1 MKRLFLS
8 IALSCA
14 CLLGFAQIDG
24 TESPMRQW
32 ALTPPMGWNSWD
44 CYYSSVNEE
53 ITMQNARYLRDHLK
67 EYGWE
72 YVVVDI
78 RWYANHPSNGGGNYN
93 QSSPD
98 CVLDAYGRYLPSPTR
113 FPSAMQNGENKGFKA
128 MADSIHAMGLKFG
141 IHIMRGL
148 PKYIL
153 NSPTKYALKGDASIT
168 GSKWSQVY
176 ASTTTEC
183 TWLKDNL
190 TVRDNTYGQLY
201 YNSIID
207 LYAEWG
213 VDFIKVDDISR
224 PFHTDEIQML
234 RNAIDQCG
242 RPILLSLSPGKTQPT
257 YAQSCLD
264 MANQWRMMDDLWDNW
279 SSVKAVFAEADLWQP
294 YYRPGNYAD
303 CDMLPLGHIAMTVG
317 DNGYCSTDNGRTT
330 NLTKAEQR
338 TLMTLWGA
346 CHSPLFFGGEL
357 TDNDDFTNSLLTNRE
372 YLRMHAYGM
381 DAHQHSK
388 QDGKI
393 VWTSVDP
400 ESGNRYLAL
409 FNVEAGNGWI
419 YDDKALYTSQVLAYT
434 TDGHK
439 EDVSIDLPAHTKS
452 LALVWDD
459 GGDNW
464 NYDHG
469 DWLNPTFISENGYE
483 VPVTGDFI
491 VKKYTNSYYNRIN
504 ENKNVLGTG
513 KMKVLGTSYD
523 RGFAA
528 DANALIVVYVPDSIV
543 GFKAT
548 AALDDSGI
556 GQTNSTTTMR
566 FYVFDADPR
575 TSLTNSPV
583 SAIAHSGVITR
594 YNTEPKQLEADVTG
608 ATTLTIV
615 VGDCGDGYA
624 YDRADLVNAVLIDK
638 DGQETPLTDLTEASY
653 TSNWSNLHKNT
664 NVEGGTLSINGQT
677 YTNGLG
683 LNAYGT
689 LIYNLPADKNYV
701 KFRALCGL
709 DDSAIKDNTKTT
721 GCTLEFMVYADN
733 VSSAIPVN
741 LTDFGYLANQKVAI
755 RDIWNQTE
763 LGEYKDNEYSAEVA
777 EHDAQLLLLT
787 PERTG
792 SNSVAVTATAENDS
806 VQALTATI
814 DGSVDDQS
822 YVTFYIDGQWKGS
835 QKVTGNTATYHAA
848 GLSNGEHSVRV
859 LYSGT
864 AQTPACESG
873 EVKFDVATAI
883 THVSTDAVGKA
894 AAQHAAG
901 IYTLS
906 GTQVTTPTSPGIYIE
921 NGQKRLIR

>member
-1 MKRLFLS
+1 MKKLLLTSLLS
-8 IALSCA
+8 FCTIVT
-14 CLLGFAQIDG
+14 FAQVDG
-24 TESPMRQW
+24 TEAPMRQW

-53 ITMQNARYLRDHLK
+53 ITLQNARYLRDNLK
-67 EYGWE
+67 QYGWE

-93 QSSPD
+93 QTNPD

-113 FPSAMQNGENKGFKA
+113 FPSAMQNGKNEGFKA
-128 MADSIHAMGLKFG
+128 LADSIHSMGLKFG

-153 NSPTKYALKGDASIT
+153 NNSTQYALKGNETIT
-168 GSKWSQVY
+168 GSKWAQVY
-176 ASTTTEC
+176 SSTTPEC

-190 TVRDNTYGQLY
+190 TIRNNANGQLY

-224 PFHTDEIQML
+224 PFHTDEIRML

-242 RPILLSLSPGKTQPT
+242 RPILLSLSPGKTQPA

-264 MANQWRMMDDLWDNW
+264 MANQWRMMDDLWDSW

-317 DNGYCSTDNGRTT
+317 DNGYCSADNGRTT

-338 TLMTLWGA
+338 TLMTLWGV

-357 TDNDDFTNSLLTNRE
+357 TDNDDFTNSLLTNHE

-381 DAHQHSK
+381 DAHQHSE

-393 VWTSVDP
+393 VWTSVEP

-419 YDDKALYTSQVLAYT
+419 YDDQALYTSEVLAYT

-439 EDVSIDLPAHTKS
+439 EDVEISLPTHTKS

-483 VPVTGDFI
+483 VPVTGDFV

-504 ENKNVLGTG
+504 ENKNVLSTG

-528 DANALIVVYVPDSIV
+528 DANAMLLVYVPDSIV

-548 AALDDSGI
+548 VALDDTGI

-566 FYVFDADPR
+566 FYVFDADPL
-575 TSLTNSPV
+575 TNLTNSPL
-583 SAIAHSGVITR
+583 AAAAHSGAITR
-594 YNTEPKQLEADVTG
+594 HNTEPKLLTADITD
-608 ATTLTIV
+608 ATQLTIV
-615 VGDCGDGYA
+615 IGDCGDGYS
-624 YDRADLVNAVLIDK
+624 YDRADLVEAVLIDSA
-638 DGQETPLTDLTEASY
+638 GNETPLTDLTERSY
-653 TSNWSNLHKNT
+653 TSNWSDLHKNT
-664 NVEGGTLSINGQT
+664 NVEGGTLSIGGTT
-677 YTNGLG
+677 YSTGLG
-683 LNAYGT
+683 MNAYGT
-689 LIYNLPADKNYV
+689 LIYDLPADKHFV
-701 KFRALCGL
+701 TFRALCGL
-709 DDSAIKDNTKTT
+709 DDSAISDNTSTT
-721 GCTLEFMVYADN
+721 SGSTIEFMVFADIIN
-733 VSSAIPVN
+733 TAIPVQ
-741 LTDFGYLANQKVAI
+741 LTDFDYGQGQEISI
-755 RDIWNQTE
+755 RDVWNEAE
-763 LGEYKDNEYSAEVA
+763 LGIFKDGEYSAEVA
-777 EHDAQLLLLT
+777 DHDVQLLLLT
-787 PERTG
+787 PQRSG
-792 SNSVAVTATAENDS
+792 SNSLNAKAEMENDT
-806 VQALTATI
+806 VWALTATV
-814 DGSVDDQS
+814 DGSVDNQS

-835 QKVTGNTATYHAA
+835 QKVSDDSATYHA
-848 GLSNGEHSVRV
+848 SNLADGTHTFYA

-864 AQTPACESG
+864 AQTPACQS
-873 EVKFDVATAI
+873 EVVTFNVVNSITGTQTSSHTATSSA
-883 THVSTDAVGKA
+883 TGV
-894 AAQHAAG
+894 
-901 IYTLS
+901 YTLS
-906 GTQVTTPTSPGIYIE
+906 GTRVEAPSVPGIYIQ
-921 NGQKRLIR
+921 NGQKRLVQ

>member
-1 MKRLFLS
+1 MKKFLFTALLS
-8 IALSCA
+8 LCA
-14 CLLGFAQIDG
+14 TVSFAQVDG
-24 TESPMRQW
+24 TEALMRQW

-53 ITMQNARYLRDHLK
+53 ITLQNARYLRDNLK
-67 EYGWE
+67 QYGWE

-93 QSSPD
+93 QTNPD
-98 CVLDAYGRYLPSPTR
+98 CVLDEYGRYLPSPTR
-113 FPSAMQNGENKGFKA
+113 FPSAMQNGKNEGFKA
-128 MADSIHAMGLKFG
+128 LADSIHAMGLKFG

-153 NSPTKYALKGDASIT
+153 NNSTQYALKGNETIT
-168 GSKWSQVY
+168 GSKWAQVY
-176 ASTTTEC
+176 SSTTPEC

-190 TVRDNTYGQLY
+190 TVRDNANGQLY

-207 LYAEWG
+207 LYASWG

-224 PFHTDEIQML
+224 PFHTDEIRML

-242 RPILLSLSPGKTQPT
+242 RPILLSLSPGKTQPA

-279 SSVKAVFAEADLWQP
+279 SSVKAVFDEADLWQP

-317 DNGYCSTDNGRTT
+317 DQGYCSTDNGRTT

-338 TLMTLWGA
+338 TLMTLWGV

-381 DAHQHSK
+381 DAHQHSD

-419 YDDKALYTSQVLAYT
+419 YDDQALYTSEVLAYT

-439 EDVSIDLPAHTKS
+439 EDVEVSLPAHTKS

-483 VPVTGDFI
+483 VEVTGDFV

-504 ENKNVLGTG
+504 ENKNVLNTG
-513 KMKVLGTSYD
+513 KMKVMGTSYD

-528 DANALIVVYVPDSIV
+528 DANAMLLVYVPDTIV

-548 AALDDSGI
+548 VALDDTGI

-566 FYVFDADPR
+566 FYVFDADPL
-575 TSLTNSPV
+575 TSLTNSPL
-583 SAIAHSGVITR
+583 AAAAHSGAITR
-594 YNTEPKQLEADVTG
+594 HNTEPKLLTADITD
-608 ATTLTIV
+608 ATQLTIV
-615 VGDCGDGYA
+615 VGDCGDGYS
-624 YDRADLVNAVLIDK
+624 YDRADLVEAVLIDSA
-638 DGQETPLTDLTEASY
+638 GNETPLTDLTESSY
-653 TSNWSNLHKNT
+653 TSNWSTLHKNT
-664 NVEGGTLSINGQT
+664 NVEGGTLSIGGTT
-677 YTNGLG
+677 YSTGLG

-689 LIYNLPADKNYV
+689 LIYDLPADKHFV
-701 KFRALCGL
+701 TFRALCGL
-709 DDSAIKDNTKTT
+709 DDSAISDNTSSTS
-721 GCTLEFMVYADN
+721 GCTIEFMVFADN
-733 VSSAIPVN
+733 VNTAIPVQ
-741 LTDFGYLANQKVAI
+741 LTDFGYGEGQEVAI
-755 RDIWNQTE
+755 RDVWNATE
-763 LGEYKDNEYSAEVA
+763 LGTFKDGEYAAEVA
-777 EHDAQLLLLT
+777 DHDVQLLLLT
-787 PERTG
+787 PQRSG
-792 SNSVAVTATAENDS
+792 SNSLAVKAETESDT
-806 VQALTATI
+806 VWALTATV

-835 QKVTGNTATYHAA
+835 QKVTGSTAVYHAA
-848 GLSNGEHSVRV
+848 NLADGDHAFYAR
-859 LYSGT
+859 YSGT
-864 AQTPACESG
+864 AQTPACQSE
-873 EVKFDVATAI
+873 EVTFNVVNAI
-883 THVSTDAVGKA
+883 AGVPASA
-894 AAQHAAG
+894 HAATSSAT
-901 IYTLS
+901 YTLS
-906 GTQVTTPTSPGIYIE
+906 GTRVEAPSAPGIYIQ
-921 NGQKRLIR
+921 NGQKRLVQ